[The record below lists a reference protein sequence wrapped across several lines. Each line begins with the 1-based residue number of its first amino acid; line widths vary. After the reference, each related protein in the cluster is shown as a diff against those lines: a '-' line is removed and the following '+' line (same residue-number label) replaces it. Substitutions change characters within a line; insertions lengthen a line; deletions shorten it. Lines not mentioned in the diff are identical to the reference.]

1 MLDQTGYLKKFII
14 SETLFIQRPYAYFGD
29 ILGNNGG
36 GRARM
41 EGAKK
46 RSGNTLRDL
55 HNFSYH
61 MESES
66 SNFLAIS

>member
-1 MLDQTGYLKKFII
+1 M
-14 SETLFIQRPYAYFGD
+14 
-29 ILGNNGG
+29 
-36 GRARM
+36 ARM

-61 MESES
+61 TEFES